1 MIMKQTPRY
10 KCVKCCEMPIP
21 TDAAMLKTEA
31 QPNPTQLLSMYPSM
45 RKESAGEKNNV
56 DAVYNAW
63 QME

>member
-1 MIMKQTPRY
+1 
-10 KCVKCCEMPIP
+10 MPIP